1 MPPWISEKMPWN
13 LRLLKILP
21 LRMLLPPLKKAERY
35 RTGKQAKIRSWKSLK
50 PGKRAVNKSVKIRS

>member
-1 MPPWISEKMPWN
+1 MPWN

-35 RTGKQAKIRSWKSLK
+35 RTGKQVKIRSWKSLK